1 VPTKPYNLPGRLLIL
16 LTALLATFLLLGGT
30 GRASTPTITMEHRVQ
45 TGDTLWDLAAQITGP
60 GEDVRDVI
68 VVIRDINDLTTSNL
82 SPGQILLLPA
92 G

>member
-30 GRASTPTITMEHRVQ
+30 GSASSPTITVEHRVQ
-45 TGDTLWDLAAQITGP
+45 SGDTLWDLASEITGP
-60 GEDVRDVI
+60 GEDVREVI
-68 VVIRDINDLTTSNL
+68 EVIRTINELTTSNL
-82 SPGQILLLPA
+82 TPGQILLLPA